1 MVQTPAH
8 ARIVKFA
15 VFVVDLE
22 TGELYKAGVRQK
34 VTGQPFEVL
43 RLLLEH
49 PQQIVTREEL
59 QQRIWPK
66 DTFVDYDLALRKAIT
81 RLRDVL
87 GDSAES
93 PRFIETIPRRGYRF
107 IASLSAEGEPIATGE
122 RTAATGSRSR
132 LRFQISVAAG
142 VGAVLVVG
150 AVFAFAPSIRH
161 RLFGPAL
168 SSQIRSIAVLPL
180 ANLSADPAQEYF
192 SDGMT
197 DALITDLAQIGSVK
211 VISRTSSMQYKQTK
225 KSLPQIARELNVDG
239 VVEGT
244 VQRSGDRVRITVQLI
259 HASSDTHI
267 WASSYERDMRDV
279 LVLER
284 DVTDDVAR
292 QVQVRLTTE
301 NQAKT
306 PRPVKPEALDA
317 YLQGNYY
324 LNRYGKGGGGEEK
337 ARAAEYF
344 QQAIA
349 ADPNFA
355 PAYKGLADAHYAAW
369 PSSEDA
375 AIVIN
380 TTNRALE
387 LDPNFADARVILAE
401 IKFFHDWDFRGG
413 EQEVR
418 RAIAL
423 SPNSAGAH
431 AELCAL
437 LYFMGRTDEAL
448 RECRASQELD
458 PTGDHQRD
466 ADTLYWAG
474 QDDKAIALV
483 QMLLQTDPDDGF
495 LHHALYRYYARKGML
510 NEAGQEAAQV
520 LALFGDPDGA
530 ARVRHALLA
539 AGGRGALRQFAR
551 EGEHW
556 IDTKRVY
563 VPGNLAAAY
572 AILGDK
578 DRAFHWLEEA
588 YKHHDLRWLTTD
600 IPLESLKSERMFDSL
615 RSDPRYDDLV
625 RRIGLP
631 Q

>member
-1 MVQTPAH
+1 MVLTPTQS
-8 ARIVKFA
+8 RILKFA
-15 VFVVDLE
+15 VFEVDLE
-22 TGELYKAGVRQK
+22 AGELRKSGLRQK
-34 VTGQPFEVL
+34 LTGQPFEVL
-43 RLLLEH
+43 RLLLER
-49 PQQIVTREEL
+49 PQEIVTREEL

-81 RLRDVL
+81 RLRDAL

-107 IASLSAEGEPIATGE
+107 IAPLSPSSD
-122 RTAATGSRSR
+122 SRVAGLLAQKAHPCR
-132 LRFQISVAAG
+132 GLRIGITMGVAAAV
-142 VGAVLVVG
+142 VGAVLALV
-150 AVFAFAPSIRH
+150 PSARH
-161 RLFGPAL
+161 RIFGEAATPR
-168 SSQIRSIAVLPL
+168 IRSLAVLPL
-180 ANLSADPAQEYF
+180 ENLSADPAQEYF
-192 SDGMT
+192 SDGLT
-197 DALITDLAQIGSVK
+197 DALITDLAQIGGVK
-211 VISRTSSMQYKQTK
+211 IISRTSTIQYKRTK
-225 KSLPQIARELNVDG
+225 KSLPEVARELNVDG

-244 VQRSGDRVRITVQLI
+244 VQRFGDRVRITVQLI

-284 DVTDDVAR
+284 DVTEDVAR
-292 QVQVRLTTE
+292 QVQARLTTE
-301 NQAKT
+301 NQAVA

-369 PSSEDA
+369 PSSQDA

-380 TTNRALE
+380 ATNRALE

-431 AELCAL
+431 TELCAL

-448 RECRASQELD
+448 RECRVSQELD

-474 QDDKAIALV
+474 EDDRAIAFV

-495 LHHALYRYYARKGML
+495 LHHALYRYYSRKGMYK
-510 NEAGQEAAQV
+510 EAAAEAERV
-520 LALFGDPDGA
+520 LALFGDADSA
-530 ARVRHALLA
+530 VRVHRVLVIS
-539 AGGRGALRQFAR
+539 GGRAALRQAAR
-551 EGEHW
+551 ELEQW
-556 IDTKRVY
+556 IITKRAY
-563 VPGNLAAAY
+563 VPGNLAADY
-572 AILGDK
+572 AILDDK
-578 DRAFHWLEEA
+578 DRAFYWLDEA